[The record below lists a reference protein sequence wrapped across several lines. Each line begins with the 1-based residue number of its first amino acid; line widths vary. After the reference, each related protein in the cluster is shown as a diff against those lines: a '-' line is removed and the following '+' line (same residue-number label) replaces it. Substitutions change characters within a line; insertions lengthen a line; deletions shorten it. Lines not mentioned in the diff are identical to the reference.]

1 MLELDENQ
9 DDDSDG
15 DGGNCD
21 ENDDACLGK
30 AILELVLRGH
40 TVGSNYR
47 PSAFKLDQIRMKT
60 VKTVTIMRIM
70 VRMIMMMMM
79 IMTRMSF
86 KSNWAPKME
95 DIEYLE
101 TN

>member
-9 DDDSDG
+9 DDDIDG

-60 VKTVTIMRIM
+60 VKTVT
-70 VRMIMMMMM
+70 RM
-79 IMTRMSF
+79 RMSF

>member
-9 DDDSDG
+9 DDDIDG

-47 PSAFKLDQIRMKT
+47 PSAFKLDQTRTKT
-60 VKTVTIMRIM
+60 VKTVTR
-70 VRMIMMMMM
+70 MMMMM
-79 IMTRMSF
+79 IY
-86 KSNWAPKME
+86 
-95 DIEYLE
+95 IL
-101 TN
+101 

>member
-9 DDDSDG
+9 DDDIDG

-47 PSAFKLDQIRMKT
+47 PSAFKLDQTRMKT
-60 VKTVTIMRIM
+60 VKTVTR
-70 VRMIMMMMM
+70 MMMMM
-79 IMTRMSF
+79 MMRFRRRMRMSF

-95 DIEYLE
+95 GIEYLE

>member
-1 MLELDENQ
+1 MLVSDENQ

-21 ENDDACLGK
+21 ENDENDDARLGK

-60 VKTVTIMRIM
+60 VKT
-70 VRMIMMMMM
+70 
-79 IMTRMSF
+79 
-86 KSNWAPKME
+86 E
-95 DIEYLE
+95 DSDENEDYCENDIYYDEVSVCLCVCHE
-101 TN
+101 K

>member
-1 MLELDENQ
+1 MLESDENQ
-9 DDDSDG
+9 DEDSDG
-15 DGGNCD
+15 DGD

-60 VKTVTIMRIM
+60 VKTEDSDENEDYCENDIYIM
-70 VRMIMMMMM
+70 VKCLSVCVFVTKNDHFLKR
-79 IMTRMSF
+79 
-86 KSNWAPKME
+86 PVCQP
-95 DIEYLE
+95 
-101 TN
+101 

>member
-9 DDDSDG
+9 DDDIDG

-47 PSAFKLDQIRMKT
+47 PSAFKLDQTRMKT
-60 VKTVTIMRIM
+60 VKTVT
-70 VRMIMMMMM
+70 RM
-79 IMTRMSF
+79 RMSF